1 MKLSRYPS
9 IRSVSACAG
18 AGQHT
23 VTVMSSG
30 RLSGKHGTAAQPH
43 LDGDARSAGDCR
55 DAIRRTPCRTRTIH
69 YQSPAVPRWNESAGT
84 AIPSK
89 TSQAVEIQA
98 CPKLSRRKIANELGD
113 QKKHLIALQVL
124 FLYGGWD

>member
-9 IRSVSACAG
+9 IRSVSACASG
-18 AGQHT
+18 ATYSNGDELRTAVRQAWDSGPAALGWGCPFGGGLPRCHPPHT
-23 VTVMSSG
+23 MPD
-30 RLSGKHGTAAQPH
+30 KNH
-43 LDGDARSAGDCR
+43 
-55 DAIRRTPCRTRTIH
+55 H
-69 YQSPAVPRWNESAGT
+69 YQSPAVPRWNDSAGA

-98 CPKLSRRKIANELGD
+98 CPKLSRRKIANEFGD

-124 FLYGGWD
+124 FLYGGRD